1 MTVFTKMAS
10 MASSRLLGASAE
22 RRISNEQLAEQ
33 MAEMALND
41 PELAAHHCAR
51 LAAAAPALQ
60 AQRAHEDAEW
70 SIESPRR
77 DPSGR
82 IAATKQRDAGETTPK
97 AKAAPR

>member
-41 PELAAHHCAR
+41 PELAAHYAR

-60 AQRAHEDAEW
+60 AQRAREDAEW
-70 SIESPRR
+70 SIGSPRR